1 MGTACCVHL
10 GKTGRLIA
18 GIASALWQIAFVPTA
33 FAIELWSSNVD
44 DRYLSLDASMKWTSL
59 LSYAPDDTAF
69 YPERWSS
76 ASLWRMRLAI
86 GAQPASW
93 LTVKTA
99 YEQRARAVSEGS
111 GAAGG
116 FGILVSEN
124 RAPYRISQIDESLV
138 EIGSTF
144 AYRHELD
151 RVFVAAHL
159 GRTEII
165 IGRQAIGWGRGVLFS
180 AVDIFAPFSPLE
192 SDREWRRGIDAV
204 RVGTPVTDLMSV
216 EVVAAFGESRETSA
230 LVGRM
235 RGYLGN
241 VDGEMIFGKRREDYV
256 YAATASLPVLD
267 AELHGEV
274 ALFKTPGESPDCG
287 VFGRDDLIAK
297 TVIGGSYSFELGIE
311 LYLMAEYHHSGF
323 GVRDIKDLETCL
335 EEEALRERFVRGD
348 TQILGRHAGVV
359 QAVYGIGGV
368 SPLNISWIFSPM
380 DGSGIFVP
388 TVSWIFSDN
397 VTLVANAYLPYGA
410 EPKDGKIRS
419 EYGGTPTSG
428 LLQISFY
435 Y

>member
-1 MGTACCVHL
+1 MLSYFWASP
-10 GKTGRLIA
+10 KTGRLIV
-18 GIASALWQIAFVPTA
+18 GIASVLWQIAFVPTA
-33 FAIELWSSNVD
+33 HAMELWSSYAD
-44 DRYLSLDASMKWTSL
+44 DRYLSLDTSMKWTSL
-59 LSYAPDDTAF
+59 LSYAPGDTVF

-76 ASLWRMRLAI
+76 ASLWRMRLALS
-86 GAQPASW
+86 AQPMSW

-99 YEQRARAVSEGS
+99 YEQRARAVSQGS

-116 FGILVSEN
+116 FGILVSAN
-124 RAPYRISQIDESLV
+124 RAPYRVSQIDESLV

-151 RVFVAAHL
+151 RAFAAAHL
-159 GRTEII
+159 GRTEIT

-204 RVGTPVTDLMSV
+204 RVGTPLSDLISL

-230 LVGRM
+230 FVGRM

-241 VDGEMIFGKRREDYV
+241 VDGEVIFGKRREDFV

-274 ALFKTPGESPDCG
+274 VLFKTPEESPNCG
-287 VFGRDDLIAK
+287 AFGRDDLIAK

-323 GVRDIKDLETCL
+323 GVRDIKDFETRLED
-335 EEEALRERFVRGD
+335 EELKERFIRGD
-348 TQILGRHAGVV
+348 AQILGRHAGVV
-359 QAVYGIGGV
+359 QAAYGIGGV
-368 SPLNISWIFSPM
+368 SPFNISWIFSPV

-410 EPKDGKIRS
+410 EPEDGEIQS
-419 EYGGTPTSG
+419 EYGGAPVSG
-428 LLQISFY
+428 LLQIGFY
-435 Y
+435 F